1 MDCDR
6 VVFPG
11 DLPTLPYSST
21 VVSFSQRWAGHQSLP
36 TQAFTAS
43 SLPLRS
49 LDFSGNSL
57 RRLTDRLLMGL
68 QTTLQELR
76 LADNLLGDNLNPI
89 FSSSEF
95 HGLGR
100 LRLLDLS
107 GNIIKGIEEGILKG
121 CDNLQELL
129 LDRNSLTAVP
139 SSSLNG
145 PRALKVLSL
154 THNRIGVVRTAAFQS
169 QQSLESLNLS
179 HNLLVTLEARSLA
192 GLSHL
197 RYLYLAHNRLT
208 RFNSD
213 VFHGAENLEL
223 LDLSENFISEFPTVS
238 LKTFVSLKFLNLS
251 SNLIQSLENANLASQ
266 PELELLDLSR
276 NNIANIAPGTFLG
289 LGQLRELD
297 LSVNALRTV
306 EDDAFEGLSKLEIL
320 SLKDNNI
327 LLVPA
332 SALGR
337 LPSLTALQLD
347 YNRVAALSGDIL
359 RAVASRVTTLSLAR
373 NVVRELPPTS
383 FKEFTQLEAL
393 DLSGNLL
400 TNVAAT
406 TFTGLEESLVELNL
420 SGNRLTLLSSVPIA
434 LPRLKILDV
443 SQNQLAEISRMA
455 FTHLPSLVYLNL
467 SHNTALGSFS
477 ATILHSL
484 PELRKLDLSR
494 TGLKILSPEL
504 LLHSQNLEVVSL
516 HGNFIQELPEGTFR
530 NLRNLTSID
539 LSNNQILNIRAG
551 AFMGLRNIKE
561 VNLSGNRLTAF
572 KGEFFRN
579 LGGDGSPGTN
589 LEVLNLSNN
598 ELSYLFPSSFRVHPH
613 LRQLTAGGN
622 KFSFFPAELIASLQ
636 YLEYVDLGHNLLR
649 SVEDLDFASLPR
661 LRTLILSYNELE
673 TISELAFQNSTQLQL
688 LDVSGNK
695 LERLGERTFEGLVRL
710 EKLNL
715 ENNFLSE
722 LPDAIF
728 ERSRLQMLESI
739 NLAGNRFEAPPLQPL
754 QRQYFFLSAVDL
766 SRNQIHEIPPED
778 SIMVNIKKLDLS
790 YNPLSQEAVENV
802 LGEPKTVRDLN
813 LAGTGIISVTQ
824 METPFLRRLNLS
836 HNAISTLPDTVFERP
851 TLLEELDVSHNSLS
865 ELPHVWQQLKN
876 LQLLDVS
883 DNPVTS
889 ILEGDLDG
897 LESLRTLRIHDLTT
911 CTRLEKNA
919 FVSLGNLAEL
929 KAFGYPRLGYLDV
942 LGILQSLPALE
953 KLDIELKD
961 AAVSGDQLTP
971 ALQPRLQELGLRG
984 PRVRSLSSGVLAG
997 LRGPAVRVGL
1007 RNTSVSALPPAL
1019 FFTLPRSIRLELDV
1033 SGSQLTTL
1041 SPPLLAALDER
1052 KGDLTLIGLPDNPI
1066 NCDCNAR
1073 ALRRWL
1079 PGAGMSGIRCVSPEN
1094 LKGQLLVEVADDE
1107 LICDLNHPSTV
1118 TSSTSS
1124 PSPAATTEP
1133 DIIWS
1138 VPPSKDKPSSS
1149 SKPNTGTT
1157 NKAAPAA
1164 GSSSLNNDDTLII
1177 GIVGGVVAFIA
1188 VLIIV
1193 ICIIRIRITNT
1204 QYRGGP
1210 LATPGALSAG
1220 GHAPSMITAGS
1231 GCTCVKPPMGPPVY
1245 MAPYGPGYAAT
1256 LPPKLMP
1263 PTSVSPRPAYST
1275 MGRQPYYQSP
1285 PYYIT
1290 YPVEEKEH
1298 W

>member
-1 MDCDR
+1 M
-6 VVFPG
+6 
-11 DLPTLPYSST
+11 
-21 VVSFSQRWAGHQSLP
+21 
-36 TQAFTAS
+36 
-43 SLPLRS
+43 
-49 LDFSGNSL
+49 
-57 RRLTDRLLMGL
+57 
-68 QTTLQELR
+68 
-76 LADNLLGDNLNPI
+76 
-89 FSSSEF
+89 
-95 HGLGR
+95 
-100 LRLLDLS
+100 
-107 GNIIKGIEEGILKG
+107 
-121 CDNLQELL
+121 
-129 LDRNSLTAVP
+129 
-139 SSSLNG
+139 
-145 PRALKVLSL
+145 
-154 THNRIGVVRTAAFQS
+154 
-169 QQSLESLNLS
+169 
-179 HNLLVTLEARSLA
+179 
-192 GLSHL
+192 
-197 RYLYLAHNRLT
+197 
-208 RFNSD
+208 
-213 VFHGAENLEL
+213 
-223 LDLSENFISEFPTVS
+223 
-238 LKTFVSLKFLNLS
+238 
-251 SNLIQSLENANLASQ
+251 
-266 PELELLDLSR
+266 
-276 NNIANIAPGTFLG
+276 
-289 LGQLRELD
+289 
-297 LSVNALRTV
+297 
-306 EDDAFEGLSKLEIL
+306 EDDAFEGLPKLEIL

-327 LLVPA
+327 LLLPA

-359 RAVASRVTTLSLAR
+359 RAVASRVNTLSLAR
-373 NVVRELPPTS
+373 NVVRELPPAS

-400 TNVAAT
+400 TNIAAT
-406 TFTGLEESLVELNL
+406 TFTGLEESLAELKL
-420 SGNRLTLLSSVPIA
+420 SGNRLTSLSSAPVD
-434 LPRLKILDV
+434 LPQLAVLDV
-443 SQNQLAEISRMA
+443 SQNQLTEISPMA
-455 FTHLPSLVYLNL
+455 FTHLPSLVHLNL
-467 SHNTALGSFS
+467 SHNTALGSLS
-477 ATILHSL
+477 AALLHSL
-484 PELRKLDLSR
+484 PELRTLDLGR

-504 LLHSQNLEVVSL
+504 LLHSQNLEVVSF
-516 HGNFIQELPEGTFR
+516 HGNLIQELPEGTFR

-539 LSNNQILNIRAG
+539 LSNNQILNIRTG
-551 AFMGLRNIKE
+551 AFMGLRSIKE
-561 VNLSGNRLTAF
+561 VDLSDNRLTAF

-579 LGGDGSPGTN
+579 LGSDGSLGTN
-589 LEVLNLSNN
+589 LEVLNLGNN

-613 LRQLTAGGN
+613 LRQLIARGN

-649 SVEDLDFASLPR
+649 TVEDLDFASLPR
-661 LRTLILSYNELE
+661 LRTLVLSHNEVE
-673 TISELAFQNSTQLQL
+673 TISELAFQNSTQLQI

-715 ENNFLSE
+715 ENNLLSE
-722 LPDAIF
+722 LPDSIF

-739 NLAGNRFEAPPLQPL
+739 NLAGNRFEVPPLQPL

-766 SRNQIHEIPPED
+766 SHNQICEIPAED

-836 HNAISTLPDTVFERP
+836 HNAISSLPDTVFERP
-851 TLLEELDVSHNSLS
+851 TLLEEFDISHNRLS
-865 ELPHVWQQLKN
+865 EVPHVWQQLKN

-889 ILEGDLDG
+889 IIKGDLDG
-897 LESLRTLRIHDLTT
+897 LESLRTLRIHDLTM

-919 FVSLGNLAEL
+919 FTSLGNLAEL
-929 KAFGYPRLGYLDV
+929 KAFGYPRLGYVDV
-942 LGILQSLPALE
+942 LGILQSLQALE

-997 LRGPAVRVGL
+997 LRGPSVRVGV

-1019 FFTLPRSIRLELDV
+1019 FFALPRSIRLELDV

-1052 KGDLTLIGLPDNPI
+1052 KGDLTLIGLSDNPI
-1066 NCDCNAR
+1066 NCDCGAR

-1079 PGAGMSGIRCVSPEN
+1079 PGAGMSGIRCVSPETVR
-1094 LKGQLLVEVADDE
+1094 GQLLVEVADDQ
-1107 LICDLNHPSTV
+1107 LICDLNHPSTA
-1118 TSSTSS
+1118 TSSS
-1124 PSPAATTEP
+1124 PSPSAAVTTEP

-1138 VPPSKDKPSSS
+1138 VSPSKDRPSSS
-1149 SKPNTGTT
+1149 TKPNIGLT

-1164 GSSSLNNDDTLII
+1164 GSSTLNNDDTLII

-1188 VLIIV
+1188 ILIIV

-1220 GHAPSMITAGS
+1220 GHAGS
-1231 GCTCVKPPMGPPVY
+1231 GCTCVKPPVY
-1245 MAPYGPGYAAT
+1245 VAPYAPGYAAT

-1263 PTSVSPRPAYST
+1263 PTSVSPRPPYST
-1275 MGRQPYYQSP
+1275 MGRQPCYQSP
-1285 PYYIT
+1285 PYYIA
-1290 YPVEEKEH
+1290 YPAEEKEH
-1298 W
+1298 R